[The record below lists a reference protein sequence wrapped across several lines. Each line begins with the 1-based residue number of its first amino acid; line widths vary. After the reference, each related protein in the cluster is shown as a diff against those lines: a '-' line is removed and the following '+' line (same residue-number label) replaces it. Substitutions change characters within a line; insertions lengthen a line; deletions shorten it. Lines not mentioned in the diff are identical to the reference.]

1 MEISAE
7 VWVREPNSEE
17 CWLRGSI
24 AEKHIVGNVC
34 KFLVLV
40 AGSTAVQKEIVHKL
54 ADGDEIADLKLRN
67 SDDNITEEN
76 LINLPHL
83 HEPALLEVLQRRY
96 DNGSIYSYTGPI
108 LIAINPFKPLPL
120 YTTSILEK
128 YYAHG
133 IKPSSSSSSSS
144 SSGPLAPHVYAIA
157 DAAYRSM
164 MLSLDNS
171 SNGPTV
177 GSIRNDQTILISG
190 ESGAGKTE
198 TTKIVLRYLTTVGN
212 PQGVLEVSEG
222 SVMDKI
228 LQSNPILGNPT
239 QTYTFSAV
247 TSLSQQLK

>member
-1 MEISAE
+1 MEVSAE

-40 AGSTAVQKEIVHKL
+40 AGSSSVQKEIVHKL
-54 ADGDEIADLKLRN
+54 SDGDEIADLKLRN
-67 SDDNITEEN
+67 SDDNIMEEN

-83 HEPALLEVLQRRY
+83 HEPALLDVLQRRY

-133 IKPSSSSSSSS
+133 IKPSSSSV
-144 SSGPLAPHVYAIA
+144 GPLAPHVYAIA

-164 MLSLDNS
+164 RLSLLSNDTS
-171 SNGPTV
+171 SNGPSV

-212 PQGVLEVSEG
+212 PQGVLEVSQG

-228 LQSNPILGNPT
+228 LQSNPILGDLTQHNPI
-239 QTYTFSAV
+239 
-247 TSLSQQLK
+247 KP

>member
-1 MEISAE
+1 MEVSAE

-40 AGSTAVQKEIVHKL
+40 AGSSSVQKEIVHKL
-54 ADGDEIADLKLRN
+54 SDGDEIADLKLRN
-67 SDDNITEEN
+67 SDDNIMEEN

-83 HEPALLEVLQRRY
+83 HEPALLDVLQRRY

-133 IKPSSSSSSSS
+133 IKPSSSSV
-144 SSGPLAPHVYAIA
+144 GPLASDMQAVLM
-157 DAAYRSM
+157 DGSAAG
-164 MLSLDNS
+164 LDN
-171 SNGPTV
+171 NYV
-177 GSIRNDQTILISG
+177 KVNDARVVVNTKVIGGG
-190 ESGAGKTE
+190 ESASVKFNLSKVKVSDSYMFFCSFPGHAGVMK
-198 TTKIVLRYLTTVGN
+198 GN
-212 PQGVLEVSEG
+212 VKF
-222 SVMDKI
+222 M
-228 LQSNPILGNPT
+228 
-239 QTYTFSAV
+239 
-247 TSLSQQLK
+247 

>member
-1 MEISAE
+1 MEVSAE
-7 VWVREPNSEE
+7 VWVRDPTSEE

-24 AEKHIVGNVC
+24 VEKNIVGNVC

-40 AGSTAVQKEIVHKL
+40 TASSVKKEIVHKL
-54 ADGDEIADLKLRN
+54 SDGDEIADLKLRN
-67 SDDNITEEN
+67 SDDNIMEEN

-83 HEPALLEVLQRRY
+83 HEPALLDVLQRRY

-120 YTTSILEK
+120 YTTTILET
-128 YYAHG
+128 YYTHG
-133 IKPSSSSSSSS
+133 IKLSSSSSSSS
-144 SSGPLAPHVYAIA
+144 LSPLAPHVYAIA

-164 MLSLDNS
+164 MLSLKDDNTS
-171 SNGPTV
+171 SNGLPSV
-177 GSIRNDQTILISG
+177 GLIRNDQTILISG

-212 PQGVLEVSEG
+212 PQGVLEVSQG

-228 LQSNPILGNPT
+228 LQSNPILGTLGPLT
-239 QTYTFSAV
+239 HPY
-247 TSLSQQLK
+247 